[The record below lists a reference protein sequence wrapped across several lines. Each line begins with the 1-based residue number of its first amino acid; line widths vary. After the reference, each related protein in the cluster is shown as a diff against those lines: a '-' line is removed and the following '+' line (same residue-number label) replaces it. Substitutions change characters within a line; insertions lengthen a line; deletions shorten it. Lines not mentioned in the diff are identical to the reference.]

1 MKLQRFDEILYKELQ
16 DREFAIAYLEDA
28 LSESTEEFLI
38 ALRKYVQAN
47 QGMTKCAEAASINRE
62 ALYRMLSEK
71 GNPEL
76 DSLTAIL
83 TACGFK
89 LRVA

>member
-1 MKLQRFDEILYKELQ
+1 MKLQRFDETLVKELKN
-16 DREFAIAYLEDA
+16 REFAVAYLEDA
-28 LSESTEEFLI
+28 LNESAEEFLI

-47 QGMTKCAEAASINRE
+47 QGMTKCAQEADINRE

-76 DSLTAIL
+76 SSLTAIL
-83 TACGFK
+83 NACGFK